1 MTPKFKMF
9 LIYALCFLG
18 IFMLVWFIAGMLF
31 DEESWLRK
39 LTPILVSIVA
49 APKPHVENAQSGPRY
64 GLKSIFSR
72 KIFWM

>member
-1 MTPKFKMF
+1 MSPKIKMF

-18 IFMLVWFIAGMLF
+18 LFMIVWFIAGVLF
-31 DEESWLRK
+31 EEESWLRK

-49 APKPHVENAQSGPRY
+49 APKPHVEQHQSGPRY